1 MAERLRRPL
10 PDNDLSH
17 SQEIIMTLQL
27 NRNTTPIRMRNYGR
41 IVQDMIAYASQL
53 SPSQERDSLEVYI
66 AQCMRQRNLVW
77 NRDQEAGLSRVRDDI
92 RRLSNG
98 LLPCNSPAF
107 EQLMGN
113 TAPVA
118 NTKKKKNK

>member
-1 MAERLRRPL
+1 MAERLWRSL
-10 PDNDLSH
+10 PNDDLSY
-17 SQEIIMTLQL
+17 SKEIVMTLQL
-27 NRNTTPIRMRNYGR
+27 NRNTAPIRMRNYGR

-53 SPSQERDSLEVYI
+53 SPSPERDSLEVYV

-98 LLPCNSPAF
+98 LLPCDSPAF

-113 TAPVA
+113 NTPVVNA
-118 NTKKKKNK
+118 KKKK